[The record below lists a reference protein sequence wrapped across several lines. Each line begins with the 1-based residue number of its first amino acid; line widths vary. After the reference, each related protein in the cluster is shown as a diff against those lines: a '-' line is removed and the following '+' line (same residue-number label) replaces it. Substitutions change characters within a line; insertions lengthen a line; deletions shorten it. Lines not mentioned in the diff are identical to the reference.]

1 MAGILRG
8 RRGEDTDTEGTEGRG
23 PREDG
28 GRAWSDAAT
37 AKGHQGLSATTGSW
51 ERGPEQIL
59 PQSLQER
66 AWPCWHLD
74 IGLVASTMQGNKSVG
89 GGNFLRQL

>member
-8 RRGEDTDTEGTEGRG
+8 RRGEHTDTEGTEGRR

-37 AKGHQGLSATTGSW
+37 SQGTPRIVSHHQKW
-51 ERGPEQIL
+51 ERGLEQIL
-59 PQSLQER
+59 PQSLRER
-66 AWPCWHLD
+66 AWPFWHLD
-74 IGLVASTMQGNKSVG
+74 IGLVASTAQGNKSVVG
-89 GGNFLRQL
+89 GKFLWQL